1 MGSTALLPLR
11 KKACWGFFRPKNPM
25 ASAVCEPANLG
36 TKDQHTTSRPP
47 KPLTNVYNLCVLL
60 KPALHICMSA
70 VPHSLKVHECKFS
83 ERPAY
88 ALLTLQ
94 TLQHIVW
101 SATLI
106 IKFCTLGWIHLEV
119 YAYRLSAVIP
129 VYWDI
134 ALTHFKYSKVFPLAK

>member
-1 MGSTALLPLR
+1 MGPTALLSPPKEGVLR
-11 KKACWGFFRPKNPM
+11 IFFALKIRRFRPGVNPR
-25 ASAVCEPANLG
+25 
-36 TKDQHTTSRPP
+36 TKGQHATSRPP
-47 KPLTNVYNLCVLL
+47 KPHTNVYNLCVLL

-83 ERPAY
+83 ERIAY

-94 TLQHIVW
+94 ALQRIVW
-101 SATLI
+101 SAAFI

-129 VYWDI
+129 MYWDI